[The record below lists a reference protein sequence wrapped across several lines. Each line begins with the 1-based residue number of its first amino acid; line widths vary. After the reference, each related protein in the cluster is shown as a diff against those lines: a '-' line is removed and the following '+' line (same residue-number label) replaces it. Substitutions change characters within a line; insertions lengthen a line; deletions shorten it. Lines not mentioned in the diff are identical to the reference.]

1 MFYLENDTFVY
12 LSLLIA
18 FFSMVFYA
26 IDKFSMAF
34 KSIVILT
41 FLLIFFSIFFLL
53 EVKII
58 QNLLNPQSILN
69 GFSNIS
75 LITVISLLILGQG
88 VVNTRVLDGF
98 ISNFLQYFP
107 NNSTIIIVVSLIFV
121 FDT

>member
-1 MFYLENDTFVY
+1 MFNLENETFIY

-18 FFSMVFYA
+18 VLSMVFYA
-26 IDKFSMAF
+26 IDKFSMVF

-41 FLLIFFSIFFLL
+41 FLLIFFSIFPFIGKDG
-53 EVKII
+53 E
-58 QNLLNPQSILN
+58 NLLNPQNILN
-69 GFSNIS
+69 GFSNTS

-107 NNSTIIIVVSLIFV
+107 NNSQL
-121 FDT
+121 